1 VKLSRQGLAA
11 AAAVAAVAVGAVLLV
26 AVATESSPRTPPLPA
41 SGILARATLAPRS
54 AQFGDTVV
62 LRVNALVDR
71 GRFEP
76 VTLEVGGRFLPYEP
90 DGIPVTTTRDVGGAT
105 KVVTTVR
112 LTCLSRGCLPPS
124 PLQGGARTFV
134 FAPVHLSIRT
144 RSGASASMSLPVPA
158 LEVATRMT
166 PADVAQS
173 AGARVAPFHVD
184 TSLGW
189 MRLAHSPALVFDLL
203 LAAAAVLLAV
213 AAVLAYRYA
222 PRFAKKAVP
231 ATPLQ
236 RALTL
241 VEATGA
247 GGVPPEQRRALEL
260 LADALRTSGSQ
271 GLATSAQSLA
281 WSEPA
286 PERAETDAFVERIRE
301 SLQVPMNG
309 HGG

>member
-1 VKLSRQGLAA
+1 VKLSAQGLAA
-11 AAAVAAVAVGAVLLV
+11 GAAVAVVALGAVLLV

-41 SGILARATLAPRS
+41 SGILARATLAPRA

-71 GRFEP
+71 GRFRP
-76 VTLEVGGRFLPYEP
+76 ATLEIGGRFLPYEP
-90 DGIPVTTTRDVGGAT
+90 DGLPVTTARDVGGAT
-105 KVVTTVR
+105 KLVTTLR

-158 LEVATRMT
+158 LQVASRMT
-166 PADVAQS
+166 PQDVAQS
-173 AGARVAPFHVD
+173 AGARVPPFHVD

-189 MRLAHSPALVFDLL
+189 MRFARSPALVFALL
-203 LAAAAVLLAV
+203 VAAAAVLLAV
-213 AAVLAYRYA
+213 AALLAYRYA
-222 PRFAKKAVP
+222 PRFAKRPVP
-231 ATPLQ
+231 VTPLQ
-236 RALTL
+236 QALAL
-241 VEATGA
+241 VQTTGA
-247 GGVPPEQRRALEL
+247 EGVPPEQRRALEL

-281 WSEPA
+281 WSEPV
-286 PERAETDAFVERIRE
+286 PEREETDAFVERIRE
-301 SLQVPMNG
+301 SLDVPMNG
-309 HGG
+309 HGR